1 VMLELMRRLSA
12 EGIMLS
18 VQLEAAVKD
27 KAAGLNVSGAPA

>member
-1 VMLELMRRLSA
+1 MLELIRRLAA
-12 EGIMLS
+12 EGILLN